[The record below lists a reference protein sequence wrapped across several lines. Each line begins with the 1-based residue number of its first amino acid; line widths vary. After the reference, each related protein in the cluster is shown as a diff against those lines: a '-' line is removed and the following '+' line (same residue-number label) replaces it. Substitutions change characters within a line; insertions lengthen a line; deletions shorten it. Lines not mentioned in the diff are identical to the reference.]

1 MTISQAAARGPW
13 PVARDSVYILER
25 SRGLVFSSTHTLLLP
40 VLLTLSL
47 AILSLSLSL
56 LSVLSR
62 KLKPHLVAD
71 TVKQYI
77 SRAQRTT
84 KKGSQ
89 EQQNNM
95 EFLRGVYAF
104 MQVSRS
110 SVSVNC
116 FHFNNC
122 TNPYQLALLFN
133 SGNTFR
139 FLFYHIYHIPP
150 QSVDSKPIRYQTEI
164 QSSLKTN

>member
-1 MTISQAAARGPW
+1 M
-13 PVARDSVYILER
+13 VFLCL
-25 SRGLVFSSTHTLLLP
+25 SRY
-40 VLLTLSL
+40 
-47 AILSLSLSL
+47 
-56 LSVLSR
+56 SVLSR

-133 SGNTFR
+133 TGNFSVLVLPYTT
-139 FLFYHIYHIPP
+139 YHNLLIRNHSISNRNTIFTKNKNLKNLKLKNQIPKNTKTKIN
-150 QSVDSKPIRYQTEI
+150 QPICNYYLLLSYLLILLLLLLLLLT
-164 QSSLKTN
+164 L